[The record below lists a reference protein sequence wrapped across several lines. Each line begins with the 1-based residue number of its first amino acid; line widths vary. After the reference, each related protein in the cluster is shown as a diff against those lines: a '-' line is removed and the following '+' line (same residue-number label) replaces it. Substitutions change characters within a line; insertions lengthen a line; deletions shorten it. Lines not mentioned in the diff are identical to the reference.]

1 MAAAAKVKGTDL
13 AGHMSSV
20 EQAMLYTGQEMTVG
34 ELLPVAGGQAAV
46 YSRCAP
52 DKETGNE
59 DAAALIPLG
68 TDSAVLVVADGMGG
82 LKAGELASSLAVRT
96 LLREVQATA
105 TEALGLRDAILNGIE
120 KANEQVSAL
129 GVGAGTTLAAVEV
142 QGRTIRP
149 YHVGDSMILVVGQ
162 RGKIKF
168 QTVSH
173 SPVGYAVEAGYL
185 DENEAMEHRE
195 RHLVSN
201 MLGSPDMRIDVG
213 PPITMAFRDTLIV
226 ASDGLSDNLL
236 VDEIAERARK
246 GPLLGCLDLLIHDS
260 LLRMQG
266 AQTEK
271 PSKPD
276 DLSLILF
283 RGPTGKPLKIG

>member
-1 MAAAAKVKGTDL
+1 MKGSDL
-13 AGHMSSV
+13 TGQGCSPD
-20 EQAMLYTGQEMTVG
+20 QAMLYTGQEMNAG
-34 ELLPVAGGQAAV
+34 EIFPLAGGEAAV
-46 YSRCAP
+46 RTRRSP
-52 DKETGNE
+52 DKETPNE
-59 DAAALIPLG
+59 DSAALIPCG
-68 TDSAVLVVADGMGG
+68 KGSAVLVIADGMGG
-82 LKAGELASSLAVRT
+82 LRAGELASCLAVRT
-96 LLREVQATA
+96 LMAEVQAA
-105 TEALGLRDAILNGIE
+105 AREELGLRDAILNGIE

-129 GVGAGTTLAAVEV
+129 GVGAGTTLAAVEI

-162 RGKIKF
+162 RGKIKL

-201 MLGSPDMRIDVG
+201 MLGASDMRIDVG
-213 PPITMAFRDTLIV
+213 PPIDMAPRDTLIA
-226 ASDGLSDNLL
+226 ASDGLFDNLK
-236 VDEIAERARK
+236 VDEIIERARK
-246 GPLLGCLDLLIHDS
+246 GPLSDCVDLLVNDS
-260 LLRMQG
+260 LRRMQG
-266 AQTEK
+266 THSEK

-283 RGPTGKPLKIG
+283 RIHTGNHCKTT